1 MFALNRLQ
9 LLSVAYFILCLV
21 SLNEFV
27 RDLFVT
33 HNFLE
38 STLNSYT
45 NPINWCMF
53 PFALIIGFLLAK
65 ELEI

>member
-1 MFALNRLQ
+1 MFASTRLQ
-9 LLSVAYFILCLV
+9 LLFSAYGVLLAVSMYEFI
-21 SLNEFV
+21 

-33 HNFLE
+33 HNLLI
-38 STLNSYT
+38 STLHSYV

-65 ELEI
+65 ELEA